1 MALIK
6 SIEKENKNF
15 RKQEAVETTYCTG
28 MINGEMLF
36 QLNMY
41 GSNYRQDTGKVSQVV
56 QIDKD
61 SAKELIR
68 LLKATFLL

>member
-1 MALIK
+1 MAFIK

-15 RKQEAVETTYCTG
+15 RKQEAVETTYSIG
-28 MINGEMLF
+28 IINGEMLF

-68 LLKATFLL
+68 LLKTTFLL